1 MCHGKGSTI
10 VLAWAKYRDHK
21 LRLAHPCGF
30 GNVVSPDRSHL
41 SLQCLCTNTSLPCHT
56 SNTSHSRC
64 MLLEGNQCPSSLL
77 CPSLPQIV
85 LANQKDC
92 RLKYS
97 HWTECAAWLPVYQ
110 CSFPREH
117 LGYLKGL
124 QRTVT
129 CFHSYGQCTGYLA
142 GVHRSTLLNKI
153 SVRAGACA
161 WGSYNV
167 FWVSEKVLSVCL
179 SYLLSSLIPLA
190 SFFFPLLPHLP
201 PIYLCCH
208 YVYASVSVSFLSS
221 SLVLCLSSS
230 VQIGRVRKA
239 ENVESTGRKCHSPAR
254 TTFHARKKK
263 CLCGLFPS
271 PVHLSCTHVQNML

>member
-1 MCHGKGSTI
+1 
-10 VLAWAKYRDHK
+10 
-21 LRLAHPCGF
+21 
-30 GNVVSPDRSHL
+30 
-41 SLQCLCTNTSLPCHT
+41 
-56 SNTSHSRC
+56 

-92 RLKYS
+92 RMKYS
-97 HWTECAAWLPVYQ
+97 HWTQCAAWLPVYQ

-117 LGYLKGL
+117 LGYLKGP

-153 SVRAGACA
+153 SSRALTCA
-161 WGSYNV
+161 WGSYNI

-179 SYLLSSLIPLA
+179 SYLLSSSLIPLV

-208 YVYASVSVSFLSS
+208 YVYASVSVCFLSS

-239 ENVESTGRKCHSPAR
+239 ENVERTGRKCHSPAR
-254 TTFHARKKK
+254 TSFLARKKK
-263 CLCGLFPS
+263 VSLWAVSQSCAFIIYTCAEYALESIFVFQVKCLGILVLKPS
-271 PVHLSCTHVQNML
+271 LSSRLYVPLIIRHTINNVWGPTY